1 MEFRLLYITCAN
13 RGEAEK
19 IADALVESRLAAC
32 ANILG
37 EIASVYWCQGKLT
50 RDREVALTAKTRA
63 DLVDAVIA
71 RVKALHSY
79 QVPCI
84 VALPLLEGNPDYFAW
99 LEKETASAP
108 RGGPRPS
115 TSSG

>member
-13 RGEAEK
+13 RDEAEK
-19 IADALVESRLAAC
+19 IADALVEARLAAC

-37 EIASVYWCQGKLT
+37 EISSVYWWQGKLT

-63 DLVDAVIA
+63 DLVDAAIV
-71 RVKALHSY
+71 RVKQLHSY
-79 QVPCI
+79 QVPCV

-99 LEKETASAP
+99 LEAETAP
-108 RGGPRPS
+108 R
-115 TSSG
+115 T